1 MKEQETMKELSKEL
15 NRTIIKFAGDNDMSP
30 ADVIV
35 SMVAILVALTV
46 DTANDGREEYAV
58 LSMMGLVGDAASEY
72 LNNML
77 EAQDDAADIVKH

>member
-1 MKEQETMKELSKEL
+1 MKEQETMKELAKEL
-15 NRTIIKFAGDNDMSP
+15 NRTIRKFAGDNDMSP

-35 SMVAILVALTV
+35 SMVATLVALTV
-46 DTANDGREEYAV
+46 DTANDGREAYAV
-58 LSMMGLVGDAASEY
+58 VGMMGLVGDAASEY